1 MISIRIALIA
11 DFDTVIGFKLA
22 GLKEAYIAEN
32 DIQAEKIL
40 NKLIDEKDIGI
51 IIITESLANKLRSQ
65 IRQFYGKIMPII
77 VEIPDKLGPSP
88 TIEFIRDLVRRT
100 VGVEVILE

>member
-40 NKLIDEKDIGI
+40 NRLIDEKDIGI